1 MAIKT
6 FIAASC
12 AALFAGGMV
21 YFSAIPSESGGSAR
35 IETGQSSSK
44 ESTSKDIMS
53 RYIGA
58 KEKDS
63 EDSVSSGEDAVSSE
77 KDMESAET
85 ADGEAEVTE
94 VAELETDSEAN
105 PYVLESEPVL
115 PMEKDLEK
123 DDFPED
129 APQISEPMMEK
140 PMMEKPMMEESV
152 MEKPMMEESMMEK
165 PVMEQEAELETD
177 REVKI
182 KPFEP
187 VTLEEENPYEVET
200 DPSYVAEA
208 ELGSDKMSDP
218 EIIEIDPESSLPP
231 MPEAE
236 DVEAEELKADRNQQS
251 IDRKERR
258 EARKERMQRRAEWRK
273 KHRMDPDFSMDP
285 AQKRIETVFRQAENI
300 TQPDLR
306 DRAYLDLAE
315 YATVK
320 GLFDEAKTAA
330 KKIEQVELR
339 DTARSRIAMGLA
351 RLGKSD
357 EAFALIEEVEV
368 TELRDVMR
376 LQVIEAL
383 LGTDTRR

>member
-1 MAIKT
+1 
-6 FIAASC
+6 
-12 AALFAGGMV
+12 
-21 YFSAIPSESGGSAR
+21 
-35 IETGQSSSK
+35 
-44 ESTSKDIMS
+44 
-53 RYIGA
+53 
-58 KEKDS
+58 
-63 EDSVSSGEDAVSSE
+63 
-77 KDMESAET
+77 
-85 ADGEAEVTE
+85 
-94 VAELETDSEAN
+94 
-105 PYVLESEPVL
+105 
-115 PMEKDLEK
+115 
-123 DDFPED
+123 
-129 APQISEPMMEK
+129 
-140 PMMEKPMMEESV
+140 
-152 MEKPMMEESMMEK
+152 MEK
-165 PVMEQEAELETD
+165 PVMEQDAELETD
-177 REVKI
+177 PEGTI

-330 KKIEQVELR
+330 QKIEQVELR

-383 LGTDTRR
+383 LGTDARR